1 MSTVR
6 QAIILSVALLFAVA
20 LVWQLALAAADE
32 LRRTSRRCT
41 AISFV
46 LFMLMCGVT
55 VHVCATKPQTN
66 DTDGVAA
73 PTYGMLSFLMAP
85 EIGGMTDEYDAF
97 SSTNVYFFQGSN
109 RMENLQTM
117 SYLDGWVESGY
128 GRSRLAGQVIHW
140 VR

>member
-1 MSTVR
+1 MSMVR

-55 VHVCATKPQTN
+55 VHVCATKPQTI
-66 DTDGVAA
+66 
-73 PTYGMLSFLMAP
+73 LS
-85 EIGGMTDEYDAF
+85 T
-97 SSTNVYFFQGSN
+97 
-109 RMENLQTM
+109 R
-117 SYLDGWVESGY
+117 Y
-128 GRSRLAGQVIHW
+128 GRTSTSMTMKTNLR
-140 VR
+140 